1 MSRDIFNTIDL
12 NLLRVFLVL
21 FQERNT
27 RKAAER
33 LYVTQ
38 PAISQNL
45 KKLRH
50 FFNDDLFVKVPTG
63 LQPTPVAEE
72 IAKKVIPSLNSMQSA
87 LNELGNFDPLTET
100 KKIRI
105 ALAPLVMISL
115 AGTFILD
122 LKQKAP
128 NLDVEI
134 VNWSSTTFEDIESG
148 LLLAG
153 ISYADDRIPKHIRAI
168 EIARVTACC
177 AVRHDHPL
185 QGESATPEEFS
196 AYDLASLL
204 IPGWSEDMPL
214 AAKKMQALSLP
225 YNIGFRSAYP
235 MAIVD
240 VIQKTDMFFATSNL
254 FPFGNYPSIRRI
266 DIATRDFELDYA
278 VNCFFHQ
285 RNTNDSLTQWINGL
299 IKEELK
305 QVIQ

>member
-50 FFNDDLFVKVPTG
+50 FFKDDLFVKVPAG

-87 LNELGNFDPLTET
+87 LNELDNFDPLTET
-100 KKIRI
+100 KKVRI

-115 AGTFILD
+115 AGTFILE
-122 LKQKAP
+122 LQKKAP
-128 NLDVEI
+128 NLEVEI

-153 ISYADDRIPKHIRAI
+153 ISYVDERIPKHIRAI
-168 EIARVTACC
+168 EIASVTACC
-177 AVRHDHPL
+177 AVRRDHPL
-185 QGESATPEEFS
+185 QGDSATPQEYS
-196 AYDLASLL
+196 AYELASLI

-225 YNIGFRSAYP
+225 YKIGFRSAYP

-254 FPFGNYPSIRRI
+254 FPFSNYPSLRRI
-266 DIATRDFELDYA
+266 NIDTQDFELNYA
-278 VNCFFHQ
+278 LKSYIHQ
-285 RNTNDSLTQWINGL
+285 RNSNDSLTQWINGL
-299 IKEELK
+299 IEEELK
-305 QVIQ
+305 QIIQ